1 MSNRILILFLPFL
14 LCNCTTESDL
24 FSQAKRRYPE
34 LSSCK
39 PSGINETILCG
50 TFTVYE
56 NRSAKGKTLPINVY
70 LFPATQPN
78 TDRRTFLEYN
88 GGPAS
93 PNENLRWLYEKGGP
107 SHYLRQHADILIMDQ
122 RGTGASLIPCE
133 AFSGLQL
140 GSQLFHLKAIKACLA
155 ESREQVDLS
164 QYNTDQSVEDLEEVR
179 QWLGIPQIDFS
190 GLSYGTRVVLEYMR
204 RYPKRV
210 RSMILS
216 GTVSPTFGYAK
227 HLDLEIEQQLQ
238 ALINRCEADSACAQH
253 FPNFRTNLYEL
264 KDQLKE
270 KPLSLTLGIE
280 SQDSLQLSISDT
292 LFVRMVGGLFLSG
305 TNIETLPLLIK
316 AFREGDP
323 APLVRSDVRRSNRV
337 TSVYM
342 SQFCPEDI
350 LNNPVDPE
358 ALSQLFTMGELGLME
373 VRACE
378 EWQQFSTPT
387 WLDQPLQGDAPVL
400 LITGANDTQTP
411 PRMGDNVQKALPN
424 ARHIVL
430 PNEGH
435 GLINYACWDTL
446 VSQFLARENLWE
458 LETSCAQLGK
468 RPAFEL
474 PEDEKK

>member
-316 AFREGDP
+316 AFR
-323 APLVRSDVRRSNRV
+323 V
-337 TSVYM
+337 
-342 SQFCPEDI
+342 
-350 LNNPVDPE
+350 
-358 ALSQLFTMGELGLME
+358 GLME